1 MTACSLE
8 AQQKPLH
15 PGPGTL
21 LSFWVDELSRD
32 HTINACVTTYLQTML
47 CEGGYVIVVA
57 SSMLT
62 FLPRTPIW
70 TRPRQHYCEFQKK
83 KKKKNPCAMWDN
95 FDEQNQLL
103 ASPFWATHF
112 RTAWLSMCSKTAKS
126 LLATDKSGIT
136 NGLCL
141 KQMTASHHPAY
152 HQVSSDTQQ
161 FPKCQ
166 LKNGGCSQWVQ
177 GKKIT
182 QCVGGES
189 VSHGTF
195 YLYSMTQ
202 APS

>member
-1 MTACSLE
+1 MPALLLISRLCYVREGMSLLWPAACWHSS
-8 AQQKPLH
+8 
-15 PGPGTL
+15 PGHQ
-21 LSFWVDELSRD
+21 SELGQDS
-32 HTINACVTTYLQTML
+32 I
-47 CEGGYVIVVA
+47 IVN
-57 SSMLT
+57 S
-62 FLPRTPIW
+62 
-70 TRPRQHYCEFQKK
+70 

-161 FPKCQ
+161 FPKCH